1 MPERLAYK
9 VTAVAEKLD
18 CSRAK
23 AYQLV
28 QSGELESIKI
38 GNDRRVTDT
47 ALKAYLEKQRK
58 AAAR

>member
-1 MPERLAYK
+1 MAEQLAYK
-9 VTAVAEKLD
+9 VTKVAELLD

-28 QSGELESIKI
+28 QSGELASIKI
-38 GNDRRVTDT
+38 GTDRRVTDT

-58 AAAR
+58 AATR